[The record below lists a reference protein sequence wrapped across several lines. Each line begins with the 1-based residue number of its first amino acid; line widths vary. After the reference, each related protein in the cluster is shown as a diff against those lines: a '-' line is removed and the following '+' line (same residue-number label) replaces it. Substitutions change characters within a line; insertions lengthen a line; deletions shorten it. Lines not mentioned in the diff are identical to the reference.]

1 MKTKLSLLILV
12 VLFSVSPLFAQD
24 QFTLAKEG
32 QQAPDFSFGLNDGKT
47 HNLSDLKGKVV
58 WITFFATWCGPCRKE
73 LPHLEQEVYEKYKKH
88 PNFKLLVIG
97 REHSAEELKKFKLD
111 TGHDLPFIPDPN
123 REIFDKYASQNIPR
137 NFIVDMNGNIA
148 VSSVGFNED
157 DFNEKVKKLHEL
169 LNK

>member
-1 MKTKLSLLILV
+1 MHFCSGNRNAFIYALIMKSKITIIIL
-12 VLFSVSPLFAQD
+12 LFSFISSLSAQD
-24 QFTLAKEG
+24 VYTHATVG
-32 QQAPDFSFGLNDGKT
+32 QEAPDFEYTEFNGNT

-123 REIFDKYASQNIPR
+123 REIFDKYASQNIP
-137 NFIVDMNGNIA
+137 
-148 VSSVGFNED
+148 
-157 DFNEKVKKLHEL
+157 
-169 LNK
+169 

>member
-1 MKTKLSLLILV
+1 MTSKITLILF
-12 VLFSVSPLFAQD
+12 LFSSISSLSAQD
-24 QFTLAKEG
+24 VYTHATEG
-32 QQAPDFSFGLNDGKT
+32 QEAPDFLYTDLSGIT
-47 HNLSDLKGKVV
+47 HKLSDLNGKVV

-73 LPHLEQEVYEKYKKH
+73 LPLLEREVYKKYKKH

-97 REHSAEELKKFKLD
+97 REHSVAELKKFKAD

-123 REIFDKYASQNIPR
+123 RTIFDKYASQNIPR
-137 NFIVDMNGNIA
+137 NFIIDMNGKIA